1 MESFEEIADEEVPKE
16 PRIYVSQSLRRLTR
30 EILATKTQNCFTQ
43 TKRTEITMI
52 QIAFS
57 IGLDSIWRFPY
68 LCHRNGGGSFILVYF
83 FMLLLFG
90 IPLLYIEMIMEQWL
104 RVDNVR
110 IWKQLVPWLG
120 GIGYA
125 SIMVCILVSLYNSVI
140 IVWSLS
146 YLSHSFDHPLPWNEC
161 PLVKNINVTDLSCL
175 RTVSHQ
181 YFWYHT
187 TLSASGHIEEGV
199 KALVLHLTL
208 GIFAAWFLLFLIM
221 ITGLKVSIPMLIFSV
236 FLLYILLCLFIR
248 SLFLEGAIA
257 SLRRMV
263 TIELSAW
270 ASLDLW
276 RQAGSHVLYSLGL
289 GMGTIIN
296 LSSCKTGGS
305 NYAQVASL
313 MALVNLVTS
322 LLATSI
328 IFIVLGFWAA
338 TSGHACVEKGVSKL
352 MKLIDDG
359 VLPQDAKPPENIL
372 LQPPLDYLDWISNLP
387 RHLQDQVIRF
397 SPSCSIK
404 AQKEKFME
412 GPGLAF
418 AAFSQVV
425 SLFPASSLWAI
436 LFFLTLA
443 VTELSTLIRIL
454 EGIVVP
460 FQNSIFRNYPQL
472 LSGTTDSH
480 PSENPALL
488 PPVPRSP
495 PISRARSTPDPAL
508 HIHLSVAKPASA
520 LAVVCLGGFLGSFV
534 FTSRPGSY
542 IMSLFDDRLVPLT
555 LITIVAFQNVALAWI
570 YGAKRFREEISSELG
585 HFLWSFFTFLL
596 CYMTL
601 PGLLALLI
609 ICLIQLYQ
617 RVPPYYIAWNS
628 SVTQE
633 VKQPYPQNTL
643 GWVTFLS
650 ILTLLPIPVHPLYQ
664 WWHLQDHIASER
676 FEKPLSKKMPLAPI
690 KHFAWPK
697 HRLVKS
703 NFKMQEGN
711 SESSLKA
718 FSLTLDKGPDVVP
731 LRQSNLP
738 SSVTSQDS
746 SWLSLPRISSLTSM
760 LSIRSA
766 SLVPSR
772 QVSPI
777 STEIDN
783 SDKHGETKENHKKS
797 VQ

>member
-404 AQKEKFME
+404 AQKEK
-412 GPGLAF
+412 
-418 AAFSQVV
+418 
-425 SLFPASSLWAI
+425 
-436 LFFLTLA
+436 
-443 VTELSTLIRIL
+443 
-454 EGIVVP
+454 
-460 FQNSIFRNYPQL
+460 NSIFRNYPQL
-472 LSGTTDSH
+472 LS
-480 PSENPALL
+480 
-488 PPVPRSP
+488 
-495 PISRARSTPDPAL
+495 
-508 HIHLSVAKPASA
+508 
-520 LAVVCLGGFLGSFV
+520 VVCLGGFLGSFV

-772 QVSPI
+772 Q
-777 STEIDN
+777 EMDN
-783 SDKHGETKENHKKS
+783 SGALPSPGIVS
-797 VQ
+797 VLLSGPLFSGIGDLRRNQLNCSQGWTQCPLSSCEVGAPFWHNGDGHHSTF

>member
-404 AQKEKFME
+404 AQKEK
-412 GPGLAF
+412 
-418 AAFSQVV
+418 
-425 SLFPASSLWAI
+425 
-436 LFFLTLA
+436 
-443 VTELSTLIRIL
+443 
-454 EGIVVP
+454 
-460 FQNSIFRNYPQL
+460 NSIFRNYPQL
-472 LSGTTDSH
+472 LS
-480 PSENPALL
+480 
-488 PPVPRSP
+488 
-495 PISRARSTPDPAL
+495 
-508 HIHLSVAKPASA
+508 
-520 LAVVCLGGFLGSFV
+520 GFLGSFV

>member
-570 YGAKRFREEISSELG
+570 YGAKSSTRG
-585 HFLWSFFTFLL
+585 YPPT
-596 CYMTL
+596 TL
-601 PGLLALLI
+601 PGTAACPPTLPVVAPPGPH
-609 ICLIQLYQ
+609 CL
-617 RVPPYYIAWNS
+617 
-628 SVTQE
+628 
-633 VKQPYPQNTL
+633 
-643 GWVTFLS
+643 
-650 ILTLLPIPVHPLYQ
+650 
-664 WWHLQDHIASER
+664 
-676 FEKPLSKKMPLAPI
+676 
-690 KHFAWPK
+690 
-697 HRLVKS
+697 
-703 NFKMQEGN
+703 
-711 SESSLKA
+711 
-718 FSLTLDKGPDVVP
+718 
-731 LRQSNLP
+731 
-738 SSVTSQDS
+738 
-746 SWLSLPRISSLTSM
+746 
-760 LSIRSA
+760 
-766 SLVPSR
+766 
-772 QVSPI
+772 
-777 STEIDN
+777 
-783 SDKHGETKENHKKS
+783 
-797 VQ
+797 

>member
-1 MESFEEIADEEVPKE
+1 MEE
-16 PRIYVSQSLRRLTR
+16 
-30 EILATKTQNCFTQ
+30 
-43 TKRTEITMI
+43 
-52 QIAFS
+52 
-57 IGLDSIWRFPY
+57 
-68 LCHRNGGGSFILVYF
+68 
-83 FMLLLFG
+83 
-90 IPLLYIEMIMEQWL
+90 
-104 RVDNVR
+104 
-110 IWKQLVPWLG
+110 
-120 GIGYA
+120 
-125 SIMVCILVSLYNSVI
+125 VCILVSLYNSVI

>member
-404 AQKEKFME
+404 AQKEK
-412 GPGLAF
+412 
-418 AAFSQVV
+418 
-425 SLFPASSLWAI
+425 
-436 LFFLTLA
+436 
-443 VTELSTLIRIL
+443 
-454 EGIVVP
+454 
-460 FQNSIFRNYPQL
+460 NSIFRNYPQL
-472 LSGTTDSH
+472 LS
-480 PSENPALL
+480 
-488 PPVPRSP
+488 
-495 PISRARSTPDPAL
+495 
-508 HIHLSVAKPASA
+508 
-520 LAVVCLGGFLGSFV
+520 AVVCLGGFLGSFV

>member
-404 AQKEKFME
+404 AQKEK
-412 GPGLAF
+412 
-418 AAFSQVV
+418 
-425 SLFPASSLWAI
+425 
-436 LFFLTLA
+436 
-443 VTELSTLIRIL
+443 
-454 EGIVVP
+454 
-460 FQNSIFRNYPQL
+460 NSIFRNYPQL

>member
-125 SIMVCILVSLYNSVI
+125 SIM
-140 IVWSLS
+140 
-146 YLSHSFDHPLPWNEC
+146 
-161 PLVKNINVTDLSCL
+161 
-175 RTVSHQ
+175 
-181 YFWYHT
+181 
-187 TLSASGHIEEGV
+187 
-199 KALVLHLTL
+199 
-208 GIFAAWFLLFLIM
+208 
-221 ITGLKVSIPMLIFSV
+221 MLIFSV

>member
-236 FLLYILLCLFIR
+236 FLLYILLLCLFIR

-472 LSGTTDSH
+472 LS
-480 PSENPALL
+480 
-488 PPVPRSP
+488 
-495 PISRARSTPDPAL
+495 
-508 HIHLSVAKPASA
+508 
-520 LAVVCLGGFLGSFV
+520 GFLGSFV

>member
-110 IWKQLVPWLG
+110 IWKQLVPWPG

-208 GIFAAWFLLFLIM
+208 GIFTAWFLLFLIM

-236 FLLYILLCLFIR
+236 FLLYILLLCLFIR

-257 SLRRMV
+257 SLRSMV

-352 MKLIDDG
+352 MKLIDKG

-387 RHLQDQVIRF
+387 RHLQDQVVHF

-404 AQKEKFME
+404 EQKEKPSPPRFME

-443 VTELSTLIRIL
+443 VRELSTLIRIL

-460 FQNSIFRNYPQL
+460 IQNSRNYPQL
-472 LSGTTDSH
+472 LS
-480 PSENPALL
+480 
-488 PPVPRSP
+488 
-495 PISRARSTPDPAL
+495 
-508 HIHLSVAKPASA
+508 
-520 LAVVCLGGFLGSFV
+520 AVVCLGGFLGSFV

-596 CYMTL
+596 CYVTL

-711 SESSLKA
+711 SESSLKV

-731 LRQSNLP
+731 LRSGYCRRLREENCPEVKQ
-738 SSVTSQDS
+738 
-746 SWLSLPRISSLTSM
+746 
-760 LSIRSA
+760 A
-766 SLVPSR
+766 
-772 QVSPI
+772 VS
-777 STEIDN
+777 D
-783 SDKHGETKENHKKS
+783 
-797 VQ
+797 

>member
-1 MESFEEIADEEVPKE
+1 MEE
-16 PRIYVSQSLRRLTR
+16 
-30 EILATKTQNCFTQ
+30 
-43 TKRTEITMI
+43 
-52 QIAFS
+52 
-57 IGLDSIWRFPY
+57 
-68 LCHRNGGGSFILVYF
+68 
-83 FMLLLFG
+83 
-90 IPLLYIEMIMEQWL
+90 
-104 RVDNVR
+104 
-110 IWKQLVPWLG
+110 
-120 GIGYA
+120 
-125 SIMVCILVSLYNSVI
+125 VCILVSLYNSVI

-404 AQKEKFME
+404 AQKEK
-412 GPGLAF
+412 
-418 AAFSQVV
+418 
-425 SLFPASSLWAI
+425 
-436 LFFLTLA
+436 
-443 VTELSTLIRIL
+443 
-454 EGIVVP
+454 
-460 FQNSIFRNYPQL
+460 NSIFRNYPQL